1 MCELGRLYS
10 KESILEYILD
20 RTLSDLCSHIKNQKS
35 VKELKLTPNPG
46 FNKDRSAECHDQYFD
61 TQRSPYV
68 CPVVGLEMNGK
79 HKFCALWGCGCVI
92 SERAMKEVE
101 TDICHNCGEKFHPDD
116 VIIINAEDDDLVAME
131 TNMKTR
137 RERAKATRKSD
148 KKAAAKKRA
157 VEDEAGSSKETTTT
171 TTTTTLNGECSKSS
185 TDSQGFEVPTK
196 IPKREVEQIPSKK
209 ASSGKMK
216 DDIDVAKK
224 SKDGKKKKKEKS
236 SSSSTSKTGDKVP
249 KSGSTDGGGDEGAG
263 KLDPKQSSVY
273 KKLFTS
279 GAAKPGRDNTAH
291 WVT

>member
-1 MCELGRLYS
+1 MTS
-10 KESILEYILD
+10 F
-20 RTLSDLCSHIKNQKS
+20 T
-35 VKELKLTPNPG
+35 
-46 FNKDRSAECHDQYFD
+46 A
-61 TQRSPYV
+61 
-68 CPVVGLEMNGK
+68 GLEMNGK

-116 VIIINAEDDDLVAME
+116 VIIINADDDDLVAME
-131 TNMKTR
+131 TNMKAR

-148 KKAAAKKRA
+148 KKAAKKRV
-157 VEDEAGSSKETTTT
+157 VEDEAGPSKETTTAA
-171 TTTTTLNGECSKSS
+171 LNGECSKSS

-236 SSSSTSKTGDKVP
+236 SSSSKTGDKNP
-249 KSGSTDGGGDEGAG
+249 KSSDGGGDEGLG

-291 WVT
+291 WVTYNPYHL